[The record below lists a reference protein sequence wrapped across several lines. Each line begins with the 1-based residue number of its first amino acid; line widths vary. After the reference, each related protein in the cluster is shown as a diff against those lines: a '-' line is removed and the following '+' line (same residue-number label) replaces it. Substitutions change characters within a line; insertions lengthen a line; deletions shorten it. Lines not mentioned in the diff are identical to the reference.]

1 MTSHLI
7 RSVAVKRF
15 LFRSAVV
22 LAAALGSSSCSSD
35 QDAPT
40 GLGETP
46 APSALLGSGGGLLGT
61 GIGAGLL
68 ACDPLPY
75 ASAARTI
82 GSEGGTIAVGPHTLS
97 VPAGALTAPTL
108 IMAEAPVGTVNSVR
122 LLPEGLRFAAGK
134 PARLTLSYANCPIT
148 GRLLPKRIAYTTDLL
163 EILSYV
169 LSLDDLLHARI
180 TGSLEHFSR
189 YAVAW

>member
-1 MTSHLI
+1 M
-7 RSVAVKRF
+7 KRF
-15 LFRSAVV
+15 QVLSAVV
-22 LAAALGSSSCSSD
+22 LAAALGVMSCSSV
-35 QDAPT
+35 QDGPAGP
-40 GLGETP
+40 GETP
-46 APSALLGSGGGLLGT
+46 APSALLGSGDGLLGT

-68 ACDPLPY
+68 ACDSLPF
-75 ASAARTI
+75 ASAQRTI
-82 GSEGGTIAVGPHTLS
+82 GPEGGTIDAGPHTLR
-97 VPAGALTAPTL
+97 VPAGALAAPVL
-108 IMAEAPVGTVNSVR
+108 ITVEAPVGTVNSVR

-169 LSLDDLLHARI
+169 LSLDDLLHERI
-180 TGSLEHFSR
+180 TGSLQHFSR